1 MKDRKRNNIRTIII
15 AVSVVITV
23 IAIGMVARV
32 SRWNNGICTECGG
45 TYILRDVEG
54 QKRGVIY
61 IYECDHCKKIIE
73 M

>member
-1 MKDRKRNNIRTIII
+1 MKNRKRKNIITIIV
-15 AVSVVITV
+15 AVS
-23 IAIGMVARV
+23 IAITILTLGMVARV

-54 QKRGVIY
+54 QKRGVTY
-61 IYECDHCKKIIE
+61 IYECDHCGKIIE